1 MDLEPG
7 SSFPQNSVS
16 FLQVSKNDDDGNDV
30 SSFLDSLILVENSIK
45 GHVLIARKGDT
56 SKFLMFAIT
65 TISYTATSNSYFIGV
80 SLVSESEPSPFGTT
94 DPDNDIIL
102 SFAMVGTK
110 GDKGDKGAQG
120 EPGVGTKG
128 AQGEDGPKGTQ
139 VNLE

>member
-1 MDLEPG
+1 M
-7 SSFPQNSVS
+7 
-16 FLQVSKNDDDGNDV
+16 
-30 SSFLDSLILVENSIK
+30 ILVENSIK

-102 SFAMVGTK
+102 SFAGRTK
-110 GDKGDKGAQG
+110 EIKVIKALRRTS
-120 EPGVGTKG
+120 VGTKG
-128 AQGEDGPKGTQ
+128 AQVKMVQKELRWI
-139 VNLE
+139 LE